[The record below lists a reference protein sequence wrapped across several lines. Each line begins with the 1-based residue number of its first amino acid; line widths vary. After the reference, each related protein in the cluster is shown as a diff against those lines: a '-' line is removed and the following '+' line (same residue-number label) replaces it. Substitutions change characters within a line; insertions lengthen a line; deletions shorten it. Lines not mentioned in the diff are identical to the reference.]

1 MSLLIED
8 QYNREPEDV
17 NVGEDTDENRAP
29 SVNDIVTIF
38 GKPENCESA
47 KQILIDNIP
56 KTIDVSFCYKMYLNL
71 LINI

>member
-1 MSLLIED
+1 MSWLIED
-8 QYNREPEDV
+8 HYNREQEDV
-17 NVGEDTDENRAP
+17 NVVEDADENRAP

-56 KTIDVSFCYKMYLNL
+56 KTIDVSYYYWKMFK
-71 LINI
+71 IKHA